1 MGAIHD
7 ISFSSCP
14 TTKWVN
20 GRRIGVY
27 SFNDSRGTAAATA
40 EGSPGE
46 GRRSP
51 EVAAGPEEGH
61 RTVAEV
67 ARHIVAEAVLHI
79 AEVAADLGEV
89 HRIAEEAADPGE
101 VHHTAIAEG
110 VLHKAAAEEGL
121 RTIAEGVLR
130 IIAAAWATASCLV
143 AASCRAAASY
153 RAVTSLAAASCQVA
167 ASWVAASYRAASS
180 LATASCQAASS

>member
-1 MGAIHD
+1 MIHD

-20 GRRIGVY
+20 GRKIGVY
-27 SFNDSRGTAAATA
+27 SSFNDSRGTAAATA

-51 EVAAGPEEGH
+51 EAAAGPEEGH

-89 HRIAEEAADPGE
+89 HRIAEEAADLGE
-101 VHHTAIAEG
+101 VHRTAIAEG
-110 VLHKAAAEEGL
+110 VLRKAAAEEEL

-130 IIAAAWATASCLV
+130 IIVATWATASCRV
-143 AASCRAAASY
+143 ATSCRAAASY
-153 RAVTSLAAASCQVA
+153 RAVTSWAAASYQVAASWAAASCQ
-167 ASWVAASYRAASS
+167 AASYRAASS
-180 LATASCQAASS
+180 LAAASS